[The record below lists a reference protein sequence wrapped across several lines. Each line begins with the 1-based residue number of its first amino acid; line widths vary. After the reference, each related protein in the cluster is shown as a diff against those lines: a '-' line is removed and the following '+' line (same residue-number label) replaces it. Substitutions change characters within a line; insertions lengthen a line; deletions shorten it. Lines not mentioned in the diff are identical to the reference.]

1 MVEVNN
7 STDKTCNL
15 GNDIACKIY
24 TKALENGLTREQS
37 LIVVSISAHETGYW
51 TSRVFKTKNNFGG
64 VMCNTGLRTYDS
76 LESGLNHFVNLL
88 TNYYFNQGLT
98 TVEQIGNK
106 YCPVGAS
113 NDPTGVNKNWIPSV
127 TNIYNNYLQKWCK
140 TSFFFFFLTKVLTKC
155 GKCAIIEDWERRAVD
170 SQAPFLLSSKCQVFL
185 STKCKINKY
194 KCQLLKVSTK
204 CKVKK

>member
-7 STDKTCNL
+7 STDNTCNL

-24 TKALENGLTREQS
+24 SKALENGLTREQS

-64 VMCNTGLRTYDS
+64 VMCNTGLRTYDN

-98 TVEQIGNK
+98 TIEQIGNK

-113 NDPTGVNKNWIPSV
+113 NDPTGVNKNWIPGV
-127 TNIYNNYLQKWCK
+127 TSIYNNYLQKWCK
-140 TSFFFFFLTKVLTKC
+140 TSFFLSKSIDKVRELC
-155 GKCAIIEDWERRAVD
+155 Y
-170 SQAPFLLSSKCQVFL
+170 
-185 STKCKINKY
+185 N
-194 KCQLLKVSTK
+194 
-204 CKVKK
+204 